1 MIPSIA
7 ELIAWLQTQNASR
20 TYLWHRCETC
30 LVGTFLRE
38 AYGIEKPSNHCRYVN
53 IFKDEDEYSYVA
65 QTEPRTMGAALERAT
80 YALAK
85 RVAACQ

>member
-7 ELIAWLQTQNASR
+7 ELIAWLQTQNAGR
-20 TYLWHRCETC
+20 TYIWCHCATC
-30 LVGTFLRE
+30 LIGTFLRE
-38 AYGIEKPSNHCRYVN
+38 AYGIEKPSNYCNYVKL
-53 IFKDEDEYSYVA
+53 FKDADEYSYVA